1 MPGQPL
7 KLTKLPLSDADAG
20 SARKGERR
28 AWWPQIGDWV
38 DTPIYDMNHLRPG
51 HRVQGPAIVE
61 AEYTTSVILQGRLF
75 HIDEYGLGILEAEA
89 GTLEAEKAALQ
100 AETA

>member
-7 KLTKLPLSDADAG
+7 KLTKLPLGDANAG
-20 SARKGERR
+20 SASKGKRR

-38 DTPIYDMNHLRPG
+38 DTPIYDMNHLSPG

-61 AEYTTSVILQGRLF
+61 AEYTTGVIPQGRVF
-75 HIDEYGLGILEAEA
+75 HIDEFGLGILEAEA